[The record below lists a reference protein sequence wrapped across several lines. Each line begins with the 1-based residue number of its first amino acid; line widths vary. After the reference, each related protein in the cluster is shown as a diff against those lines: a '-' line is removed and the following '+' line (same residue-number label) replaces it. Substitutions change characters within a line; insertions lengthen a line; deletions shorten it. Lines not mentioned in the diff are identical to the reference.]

1 MSQSKLRKYIDR
13 PLHFNGRL
21 RSKPIILSDSK
32 GFSLKQHLDLIE
44 QFQENIIIECRPG
57 ARLQDYFHWLRRN
70 LLRLVNNFGNITLYV
85 FLGTCDLT
93 VKKGKF
99 TELRHTDDISAIS
112 YAKFQIERYISFVK
126 QFTTVTLVFLEI
138 PPYSIEA
145 WNKAK
150 GHRDPKNF
158 HSQDFILLERI
169 ALVNEY
175 IRIVNEKSSENRDLP
190 LSSPRFK
197 LDLLKFRKE
206 KGGKQ
211 RKTLNFSNYKDG
223 IHPTC
228 LLARCWMKRIVAQI
242 LTDCS

>member
-1 MSQSKLRKYIDR
+1 MSQSKIRKYIDR

-21 RSKPIILSDSK
+21 RSKPVILSDSK
-32 GFSLKQHLDLIE
+32 GFSLKPHLDLVH
-44 QFQENIIIECRPG
+44 QFQENIIIECRAG
-57 ARLQDYFHWLRRN
+57 ARFQDYFHWLRIN
-70 LLRLVNNFGNITLYV
+70 LITLVQSFGNIVLYI

-93 VKKGKF
+93 FKKGKF
-99 TELRHTDDISAIS
+99 TELRHKDDISAIS
-112 YAKFQIERYISFVK
+112 YVKFQIERYLAFVK
-126 QFTTVTLVFLEI
+126 NFSTVTLVFLEI

-145 WNKAK
+145 WNRAK

-175 IRIVNEKSSENRDLP
+175 IRSVNERSSESRKTP

-211 RKTLNFSNYKDG
+211 RVSINFSNYKDG

-228 LLARCWMKRIVAQI
+228 LLARCWMKRIVTQVLI
-242 LTDCS
+242 DCS

>member
-21 RSKPIILSDSK
+21 RSKPVLISDSK
-32 GFSLKQHLDLIE
+32 GFSLKPHLDLIK
-44 QFQENIIIECRPG
+44 QFQENIIIECRAG
-57 ARLQDYFHWLRRN
+57 ARFQDYFHWLRSN
-70 LLRLVNNFGNITLYV
+70 LHRLVQNFDNIVLYV

-93 VKKGKF
+93 LKKGKF
-99 TELRHTDDISAIS
+99 TELRHKNDSSAVS
-112 YAKFQIERYISFVK
+112 YVKFQIERYLSFVK
-126 QFTTVTLVFLEI
+126 NFPSVTLVFLEI

-150 GHRDPKNF
+150 GHRDPKFF

-175 IRIVNEKSSENRDLP
+175 IRSVNERSSEHRKTP

-197 LDLLKFRKE
+197 LDLIKFRKE

-211 RKTLNFSNYKDG
+211 RRSLNFSNYRDG

-228 LLARCWMKRIVAQI
+228 LLARCWMKHIVAQI
-242 LTDCS
+242 LIDCA